1 MRGSPACYHGASTPV
16 SEVTEVKNL
25 SLVALLVTLSACK
38 SDKLE
43 GEAIHAKVVL
53 APAVSASCVLFEVR
67 NPSDH
72 SVLDKRWLP
81 RKNELQVAIFKGPLP
96 QEVELAARPYQ
107 GGDCSNGQEAK
118 TPNGAYVTVTAA
130 FVAGQVTQANEL
142 DLQPGQDADNDTYV
156 DSGSGGGD
164 CNDSSGAVNPGITE
178 ACTDQVDLN
187 CDGKRGCEAST
198 CGPTACIGPPAAL
211 ALTLPTGSV
220 PAGTCTSGTVQVKD
234 SNGSS
239 TRVAAATSVSLQAAP
254 TGGIAFFSNSNCT
267 SAVTSVSISAN
278 EGTAGFFIM
287 GQLAGTVTVTAS
299 ASGLTTASQNVQV
312 TPGPG
317 NRLSF
322 TSPARTVAAG
332 NCSQVVTVQSQDA
345 QGNAANVSAATTI
358 SLAGSLGA
366 GFQFFANSGCTG
378 TAVSSVAMSTGTSS
392 VSFYF
397 KATKAGNADITATA
411 PSFTG
416 SSQTQTINP
425 GPPAAIIFTG
435 PSSAL
440 AGDCSTPVTV
450 TLQDAQ
456 GNPTTAATNT
466 TIALSATG
474 KPLVFSTNA
483 CSTTTATSVVIAQG
497 AGSATFSFKGTQA
510 GASTITG
517 TNGSLTSATLN
528 VTINAGPPSVLV
540 FTTGPQTLVAGA
552 CSAVTTVQLQD
563 GFGNP
568 AKVTSATAVNLS
580 SSASTGFAFFA
591 SAGCSGGPVTGV
603 NMPAGTSDAS
613 FYFQGTSSGTVTLT
627 ASVGAITKTQSE
639 TINPGSPTV
648 QVLSTASQTV
658 TAGTCMQI
666 NLQVRDNNGNA
677 SPVSGNQTASLSA
690 NPTTGFTFYSN
701 SGCSTST
708 TSVTVSS
715 GQSSASFYAKPTKA
729 GSVTVT
735 ATTTGLTD
743 GTLSLTVNAAAPNK
757 VSFLSTP
764 QTIDV
769 GACSGITTVE
779 MQDTY
784 GNSTPGASST
794 TINLSGSTGT
804 ITFYTDSTCT
814 SATTSVSAPASQST
828 ASFYFKDSAVES
840 VTITA
845 ASTGLTNGTQS
856 ETINPLAPTA
866 LVFTT
871 GAQSVPAGTCSAKV
885 TVQAQAGA
893 LPTTVLNPLTVN
905 LAASPATGFTFY
917 TNSNC
922 STATAQVTIPT
933 GQGSVDFYFKGTAA
947 GTVGLTGS
955 SGSLTSATQNAT
967 ITALGATKVVFS
979 SSPYSTVAG
988 VCSAMV
994 TIQSADTYGNASA
1007 VGANKTVNL
1016 TDSGTVSDGSFAFY
1030 SDSNCGTPITS
1041 VVILSG
1047 QTTANF
1053 YYKGPKART
1062 VTLTAG
1068 GGGLSN
1074 GTQDH
1079 TIIPGSATSLVFT
1092 TSAQPLLA
1100 GTCAVATVASRD
1112 AFGNPAADALTVNLS
1127 GSTLTEF
1134 FTDSGCTTSTN
1145 SVSISAGNS
1154 SANFYFKG
1162 YVGGIN
1168 ATAPLTLTAAS
1179 GSLTPATQDETITP
1193 TVRTGTCSMGNTVKS
1208 VNCTIAP
1215 ALADT
1220 TKAFLVF
1227 QSTSLNTDSS
1237 TANVRCRLSST
1248 TQVICERGAGTNS
1261 VNIRWSVAEF
1271 PSGVT
1276 TQNLAPNCGADT
1288 TQVSFSSVVMA
1299 ESFLLLSSERNVNGE
1314 GSTVSRLAELM
1325 TSTQAEIRKTIG
1337 SGCGGSDAND
1347 LMVVDYP
1354 GASVQRALTSMP
1366 SGSAIV
1372 QLNLASSVALNRSVL
1387 LYSYFHDSTTTK
1399 ICDRLVRGE
1408 LTSSGAKVTFSRGDG
1423 DSSSNCTTPN
1433 ITSISYEVVQFP
1445 VGTVVQQITQSLA
1458 AGATSTN
1465 ISLPTTVDP
1474 TRTIVIAGGQ
1484 WASGQ
1489 VHGESSYSGGSVIS
1503 EGRAQASIS
1512 TDGTTLTLTRE
1523 TSNAS
1528 ATFTVYVV
1536 QLKP

>member
-1 MRGSPACYHGASTPV
+1 MKTGLRAGV
-16 SEVTEVKNL
+16 L
-25 SLVALLVTLSACK
+25 ALLVLWMGCTDFDKAEQAFCDRNPDRCGQQPGDGGSPPYSQIGFSTEPQTVQVGSCSAVTTVQFRDTHGAPVDVTADTVVALSVAPPEGFQFFADAGCTGTPVTMVTVHASSNSASFYFKGTRAGAATLSAAVGGI
-38 SDKLE
+38 SGTQSVTLSP
-43 GEAIHAKVVL
+43 I
-53 APAVSASCVLFEVR
+53 PA
-67 NPSDH
+67 
-72 SVLDKRWLP
+72 
-81 RKNELQVAIFKGPLP
+81 
-96 QEVELAARPYQ
+96 
-107 GGDCSNGQEAK
+107 
-118 TPNGAYVTVTAA
+118 T
-130 FVAGQVTQANEL
+130 
-142 DLQPGQDADNDTYV
+142 
-156 DSGSGGGD
+156 
-164 CNDSSGAVNPGITE
+164 
-178 ACTDQVDLN
+178 
-187 CDGKRGCEAST
+187 
-198 CGPTACIGPPAAL
+198 AL
-211 ALTLPTGSV
+211 ALTLPTSPV
-220 PAGTCTSGTVQVKD
+220 PAGSCTSGTVQVKD
-234 SNGSS
+234 ANGANTQVS
-239 TRVAAATSVSLQAAP
+239 TNTDVSLQAAP
-254 TGGIAFFSNSNCT
+254 TGGIAFFSDSNCT
-267 SAVTSVSISAN
+267 AAVTSVSISAN

-287 GQLAGTVTVTAS
+287 GQVAATVTVTAS
-299 ASGLTTASQNVQV
+299 ANGLIQASQNVQV
-312 TPGPG
+312 TPGSG
-317 NRLSF
+317 NRLIF
-322 TSPARTVAAG
+322 TSSAQTVTAG
-332 NCSQVVTVQSQDA
+332 VCSQAVQIQSQDA
-345 QGNAANVSAATTI
+345 QGNMAPVSIATTV

-366 GFQFFANSGCTG
+366 GFQFFTNSSCTG
-378 TAVSSVAMSTGTSS
+378 TAVSNVSLSTGTSS

-397 KATKAGNADITATA
+397 KATKAGNADITVTA
-411 PSFTG
+411 PTFTG

-425 GPPAAIIFTG
+425 GPPATIIFTG

-440 AGDCSTPVTV
+440 AGACSTPVTV

-456 GNPTTAATNT
+456 GNATTATANT
-466 TIALSATG
+466 TIALSASG
-474 KPLVFSTNA
+474 KPLSFSTDN
-483 CSTTTATSVVIAQG
+483 CSTTSATSVVIAQG

-510 GASTITG
+510 GAATITG
-517 TNGSLTSATLN
+517 ASGGLTSATLN

-540 FTTGPQTLVAGA
+540 FTTSPQTLVAGA

-563 GFGNP
+563 SFGNP
-568 AKVTSATAVNLS
+568 AKVASSTAVGLAATPPNGFQFF
-580 SSASTGFAFFA
+580 ASTG
-591 SAGCSGGPVTGV
+591 CTGGAVTTV

-613 FYFQGTSSGTVTLT
+613 FYFQGTRSGTVTLT
-627 ASVGAITKTQSE
+627 ASVGAISKTQSE

-648 QVLSTASQTV
+648 MVLSTTSQTV

-666 NLQVRDNNGNA
+666 NLQVQDSNGNP
-677 SPVSGNQTASLSA
+677 SPVSSAQTVSLLA

-701 SGCSTST
+701 NSCGSST
-708 TSVTVSS
+708 TSATVSS
-715 GQSSASFYAKPTKA
+715 GQSSATFYAKPTKA

-735 ATTTGLTD
+735 AAKTGLTD
-743 GTLSLTVNAAAPNK
+743 GTLSLTVNAATSNK
-757 VSFLSTP
+757 VAFLTTP
-764 QTIDV
+764 HTIDV

-779 MQDTY
+779 VQDTY
-784 GNSTPGASST
+784 GNSAPGASST
-794 TINLSGSTGT
+794 TINLTGSTGT
-804 ITFYTDSTCT
+804 ITFYTNSACT
-814 SATTSVSAPASQST
+814 SATTSVSVPASQSA

-856 ETINPLAPTA
+856 ETINPLTPTA
-866 LVFTT
+866 LAFTT
-871 GAQSVPAGTCSAKV
+871 AAQTVAAGNCSAKV
-885 TVQAQAGA
+885 TVQARAGG

-905 LAASPATGFTFY
+905 LAASPATNFMFY
-917 TNSNC
+917 SDSTC
-922 STATAQVTIPT
+922 STATTQATIPT

-947 GTVGLTGS
+947 GTVGFTGS

-967 ITALGATKVVFS
+967 ITALGATKVVFI

-994 TIQSADTYGNASA
+994 TIQSADIYGNASA
-1007 VGANKTVNL
+1007 VGSSTTANLSN
-1016 TDSGTVSDGSFAFY
+1016 SGTVSDPSFGFY
-1030 SDSNCGTPITS
+1030 SDSSCSTATSS
-1041 VVILSG
+1041 VVISSG
-1047 QTTANF
+1047 QTMANF

-1092 TSAQPLLA
+1092 TSAQSLLA
-1100 GTCAVATVASRD
+1100 GTCAVATVASLD
-1112 AFGNPAADALTVNLS
+1112 AFANPAVNALTVNLN
-1127 GSTLTEF
+1127 GSTSTEF
-1134 FTDSGCTTSTN
+1134 FVDSGCTTST
-1145 SVSISAGNS
+1145 SQVSISAGNS
-1154 SANFYFKG
+1154 SASFYFKG

-1179 GSLTPATQDETITP
+1179 GALTSATQVETITP
-1193 TVRTGTCSMGNTVKS
+1193 TVRTGTCSMGITVKS

-1227 QSTSLNTDSS
+1227 QSTSLNVDSS

-1248 TQVICERGAGTNS
+1248 TQVICERGAGTNT

-1271 PSGVT
+1271 PSGVA

-1299 ESFLLLSSERNVNGE
+1299 ESFLLLSSERNVSGQ

-1325 TSTQAEIRKTIG
+1325 SPTQAEIRKTIT
-1337 SGCGGSDAND
+1337 SGCSGSDAND

-1387 LYSYFHDSTTTK
+1387 LYSYFHDSTATNT
-1399 ICDRLVRGE
+1399 CDRLVRGE

-1445 VGTVVQQITQSLA
+1445 VGTLVQQITWPLA
-1458 AGATSTN
+1458 AGVTSTN
-1465 ISLPTTVDP
+1465 ITLPTVVDP

-1489 VHGESSYSGGSVIS
+1489 VHGESSYSGGSIIS
-1503 EGRAQASIS
+1503 EGRAQASVS
-1512 TDGTTLTLTRE
+1512 TDGKTLTLIRE

-1536 QLKP
+1536 QFKP